1 MDISSLLFRVIE
13 AYTTGWGLAVSIG
26 MYVWFAFCL
35 VAIARKTKVSTWWL
49 APLPVFNFQVMCAAG
64 KQGGGCFLKFLL
76 PFIALVAGALAWIP
90 ALIVVALAVWA
101 IVWVA
106 VWMDV
111 CNNRGRARWLGLLI
125 VLPVL
130 NLVLLGTL
138 AFGD

>member
-1 MDISSLLFRVIE
+1 MDVPSLLYRVMA
-13 AYTTGWGLAVSIG
+13 AYTTPWGLAVSVG

-35 VAIARKTKVSTWWL
+35 VAIARKTKVAVWWV
-49 APLPVFNFQVMCAAG
+49 APLPVLNFYVMCAAG
-64 KQGGGCFLKFLL
+64 KREGRCFLGFLA
-76 PFIALVAGALAWIP
+76 PFAALVAGALAWIP
-90 ALIVVALAVWA
+90 ALIIAALVVWA
-101 IVWVA
+101 VVWIS

-111 CNNRGRARWLGLLI
+111 CKNTGRASWLGLLI

>member
-1 MDISSLLFRVIE
+1 MDISNLLFRVID

-35 VAIARKTKVSTWWL
+35 VSIARKTKVSGWWM
-49 APLPVFNFQVMCAAG
+49 APLPVLNFYVMCAAG
-64 KQGGGCFLKFLL
+64 KRGGGCFLTFLAA
-76 PFIALVAGALAWIP
+76 FVVLVGGALAWIP
-90 ALIVVALAVWA
+90 ALIVAGLIIWG
-101 IVWVA
+101 IVWVR

-111 CNNRGRARWLGLLI
+111 CKNRGRAPWLGLLI